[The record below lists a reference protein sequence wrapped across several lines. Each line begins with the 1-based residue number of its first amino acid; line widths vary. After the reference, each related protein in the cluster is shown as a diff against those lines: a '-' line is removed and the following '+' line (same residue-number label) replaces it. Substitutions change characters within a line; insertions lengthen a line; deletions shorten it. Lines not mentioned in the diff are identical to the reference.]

1 MGQRKGKGWV
11 SPIVSC
17 ILERGNS
24 IDKMTAGQVAANDLE
39 TRTSKTDY
47 ISSVPSSF
55 TRMAANDSDEAEQAP
70 SQYSEFV
77 VPRTTI
83 LVLKKGE
90 RELSVLIDDS
100 QSYKKRLLQ
109 RQVGSS

>member
-47 ISSVPSSF
+47 ISS
-55 TRMAANDSDEAEQAP
+55 AP

-83 LVLKKGE
+83 LVLKKGK

>member
-1 MGQRKGKGWV
+1 MGQRKGKGWL
-11 SPIVSC
+11 SPIVSG

-24 IDKMTAGQVAANDLE
+24 IGKITAGQQVATDFE
-39 TRTSKTDY
+39 TRTSKTDF
-47 ISSVPSSF
+47 ISSIPLSF
-55 TRMAANDSDEAEQAP
+55 TRMAPNDSDEAEQAP